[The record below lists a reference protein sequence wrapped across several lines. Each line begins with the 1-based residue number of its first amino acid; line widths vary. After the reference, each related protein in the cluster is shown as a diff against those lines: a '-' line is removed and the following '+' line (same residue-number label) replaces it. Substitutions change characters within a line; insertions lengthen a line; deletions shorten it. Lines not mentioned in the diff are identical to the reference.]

1 MDKILLIAPKSRS
14 SGGSDIEAIRTPLTG
29 LLILATILDQDGY
42 HVEFY
47 DESFKKPD
55 YDDFHPDY
63 VLISARSSTANRSY
77 RLGDYFKGRGVHVVL
92 GGLHPS
98 FKPKE
103 ALQHCDTVVVGE
115 GETVIKKI
123 IQEDVKGIVHA
134 DKLLDLDSIPLPDYD
149 LVNGLKNPKTVSLCA
164 SRGCPYNCKF
174 CSLKNMFGRKVR
186 HVSNEKVVKYLKNFE
201 NLKTLC
207 FDEPNFSGDKKRALD
222 LLKKMHEHGVHP
234 KRCWVSVS
242 IDVAQ
247 KEEILKWCNK
257 VSEFNF
263 VIGLESINQDVL
275 NSYDKR
281 QDLETNIEYLKTIK
295 DYGIK
300 VEGSFVFGN
309 DYDTKGSFQDTVDF
323 CKHADIDF
331 PAFFPLT
338 PYVGTEVREELSDQG
353 RIFTDNW
360 DWYDNLHVVFHPKEM
375 SAYELQMGIMDCF
388 DDFYSSRKGFK
399 HLFKGELFYGGV
411 SFYLMHLFRKMK
423 KENQDFLELLQ
434 NVSK

>member
-1 MDKILLIAPKSRS
+1 MDKILLIAPKSGGH
-14 SGGSDIEAIRTPLTG
+14 GGSDIEAIRTPLTG

-42 HVEFY
+42 DVEFY

-55 YDDFHPDY
+55 YDDLKPDY
-63 VLISARSSTANRSY
+63 VLISARSSTANRAY
-77 RLGDYFKGRGVHVVL
+77 RLGDYFKKRGGHVVL

-103 ALQHCDTVVVGE
+103 ALKHCDAVVVGE
-115 GETVIKKI
+115 GETVVQKI
-123 IQEDVKGIVHA
+123 IQEDVKGIVHT

-164 SRGCPYNCKF
+164 SRGCPYDCKF

-186 HVSNEKVVKYLKNFE
+186 HTSNKKVVDYLKEFK

-207 FDEPNFSGDKKRALD
+207 FDEPNFAGNKNRALD
-222 LLKKMHEHGVHP
+222 LLKNMYDNDIHP

-242 IDVAQ
+242 VDIAEN
-247 KEEILKWCNK
+247 EEILKWCNK
-257 VSEFNF
+257 VSDFNF
-263 VIGLESINQDVL
+263 VIGFESINQDVL
-275 NSYDKR
+275 DSYNKR
-281 QDLETNIEYLKTIK
+281 QDLEKNKKNLEKIK
-295 DYGIK
+295 DHGIR

-309 DYDTKGSFQDTVDF
+309 DNDTKESFQKTVEF
-323 CKHADIDF
+323 CKEAEIDF

-338 PYVGTEVREELSDQG
+338 PYVGTETRKELAEQG

-360 DWYDNLHVVFHPKEM
+360 DYYDNLHVVFHPKQM
-375 SAYELQMGIMDCF
+375 SAYELQMGVIDCY
-388 DDFYSSRKGFK
+388 DEFYNISKGMK